1 LGVITTK
8 SIVLGKKMNQY
19 VNPDMSDAKYG
30 LYDPALNIGKVH
42 FSAEDI
48 EKFIK
53 NQEKEGEN
61 TNEDKYLYITISKTS
76 SNNHFY
82 KKIASDISILP
93 SNNIKY
99 IAHIRQNNFCNILKD
114 FNINRYHLY
123 SDKPNVKIMKIEIAK
138 NNINI
143 DFTITFTNASDYR
156 KNMTFIKSE
165 NKYGK
170 NIILLEIPETYDV
183 FLNIFL
189 KDKSKIDNEKLN
201 IVFRYDVFQ
210 SQEKAESQGAV
221 LKSEN
226 IDYTFEKNKLNLK
239 LKPMQ
244 LDGKTAKAT
253 YSIRIIPQDNA
264 HEEEILDSVSLYS
277 FENEYIYNKQFGS
290 DVENIQ
296 ININDFP
303 SKEEFY
309 YVIVYAISLETK
321 EFLAYKLIKI
331 GDRSTL
337 TYKSS
342 TKYRV
347 MMFILFGGVGILV
360 LVLIIV
366 IIRMKKQNA
375 ELEDEV
381 EVLKINFDE
390 LSEQNK
396 NRKISL
402 LGKDE

>member
-1 LGVITTK
+1 
-8 SIVLGKKMNQY
+8 
-19 VNPDMSDAKYG
+19 
-30 LYDPALNIGKVH
+30 
-42 FSAEDI
+42 
-48 EKFIK
+48 
-53 NQEKEGEN
+53 
-61 TNEDKYLYITISKTS
+61 
-76 SNNHFY
+76 
-82 KKIASDISILP
+82 
-93 SNNIKY
+93 
-99 IAHIRQNNFCNILKD
+99 
-114 FNINRYHLY
+114 
-123 SDKPNVKIMKIEIAK
+123 
-138 NNINI
+138 
-143 DFTITFTNASDYR
+143 
-156 KNMTFIKSE
+156 
-165 NKYGK
+165 
-170 NIILLEIPETYDV
+170 
-183 FLNIFL
+183 
-189 KDKSKIDNEKLN
+189 
-201 IVFRYDVFQ
+201 
-210 SQEKAESQGAV
+210 
-221 LKSEN
+221 
-226 IDYTFEKNKLNLK
+226 
-239 LKPMQ
+239 MQ

-331 GDRSTL
+331 GERSTL

-402 LGKDE
+402 LGTDE